1 MRIDPLEVVRP
12 MNEIS
17 VQQKRSFAAQ
27 CRQLV
32 DWPLFNQIIIALI
45 SVNAVVVGLETSSWV
60 VERYS
65 GLLHGINQLI
75 LLAFMVE
82 AAIKIAAHGNR
93 PWRYFANGWN
103 CFDFAIIVLSLIP
116 AAGPMATLARLVR
129 VLRVLRLV
137 SAFPELRLLVDTLL
151 RSLPS
156 MFHISLLMGIIF
168 YIYAVAGYF
177 LFHETDPEHWRS
189 LPIALLSLFRIVTFE
204 DWTDIMYT
212 AMESMPYAWI
222 YFISFVVMGA
232 FVMINLFI
240 GVVLNNLEET
250 KLRRLDELAMPPSHT
265 EILRELRA
273 TQESLARLQ
282 KRLGDMGDGR
292 SQHKGTES

>member
-1 MRIDPLEVVRP
+1 MS
-12 MNEIS
+12 EIS
-17 VQQKRSFAAQ
+17 VQQRRGFAES
-27 CRQLV
+27 CRRLV
-32 DWPLFNQIIIALI
+32 EAPIFNQVIIGLI
-45 SVNAVVVGLETSSWV
+45 MVNAVAVGLETSTWV
-60 VERYS
+60 VERFN
-65 GLLHGINQLI
+65 GMLQGVNQLI

-82 AAIKIAAHGNR
+82 AAIKIAAEGRR

-103 CFDFAIIVLSLIP
+103 CFDFSIIVLSLIP

-168 YIYAVAGYF
+168 YIYGVAGYF
-177 LFHETDPEHWRS
+177 LFHEIDPTHWRT

-212 AMESMPYAWI
+212 AMDAMPYAWI

-240 GVVLNNLEET
+240 GVVLNNLEEA
-250 KLRRLDELAMPPSHT
+250 KLRRLDELSMPPSQT

-282 KRLGDMGDGR
+282 KRLGEAAQD
-292 SQHKGTES
+292 KGTES

>member
-1 MRIDPLEVVRP
+1 MS
-12 MNEIS
+12 EIS
-17 VQQKRSFAAQ
+17 VQQKRGFAEN
-27 CRQLV
+27 CRRLV
-32 DWPLFNQIIIALI
+32 EAPIFNLVIIGLI
-45 SVNAVVVGLETSSWV
+45 MVNAVAVGLETSTWV
-60 VERYS
+60 VERFS
-65 GLLHGINQLI
+65 GMLQGVNQLI
-75 LLAFMVE
+75 LLSFMVE
-82 AAIKIAAHGNR
+82 AAIKIAAEGRH

-103 CFDFAIIVLSLIP
+103 CFDFSIIVLSLIP

-168 YIYAVAGYF
+168 YIYGVAGYF
-177 LFHETDPEHWRS
+177 LFHEIDPTHWRT

-212 AMESMPYAWI
+212 AMDAMPYAWV

-240 GVVLNNLEET
+240 GVVLNNLEEA
-250 KLRRLDELAMPPSHT
+250 KLRRLDELSMPPSQT

-282 KRLGDMGDGR
+282 KRLGEAAQD
-292 SQHKGTES
+292 KGTES

>member
-1 MRIDPLEVVRP
+1 
-12 MNEIS
+12 MNEVS
-17 VQQKRSFAAQ
+17 LSQKLSPAEL
-27 CRQLV
+27 CRRV
-32 DWPLFNQIIIALI
+32 VESPLFSQIIIGLI
-45 SVNAVVVGLETSSWV
+45 LLNGVAVGLETSQWIVS
-60 VERYS
+60 RFG
-65 GLLHGINQLI
+65 GLLAGVNQLI
-75 LLAFMVE
+75 LVSFVVE
-82 AAIKIAAHGNR
+82 AAIKMAACGNR
-93 PWRYFANGWN
+93 PWRYFASGWN
-103 CFDFAIIVLSLIP
+103 CFDFSIIALSLIP

-156 MFHISLLMGIIF
+156 MFHIALLMSIIF
-168 YIYAVAGYF
+168 YIYGVAGYF
-177 LFHETDPEHWRS
+177 LFHEIDPTHWRS

-212 AMESMPYAWI
+212 AMDTMPWAWV

-240 GVVLNNLEET
+240 GVVLNNLEEA
-250 KLRRLDELAMPPSHT
+250 KLRRLDELQMPPSQT

-282 KRLGDMGDGR
+282 KRMEPGEKEIERGAA
-292 SQHKGTES
+292 

>member
-1 MRIDPLEVVRP
+1 MS
-12 MNEIS
+12 EIS
-17 VQQKRSFAAQ
+17 VQQKRGFAES
-27 CRQLV
+27 CRRLV
-32 DWPLFNQIIIALI
+32 EAPIFNQVIIGLI
-45 SVNAVVVGLETSSWV
+45 MVNAVAVGLETSTWV
-60 VERYS
+60 VERFN
-65 GLLHGINQLI
+65 GMLQGVNQLI
-75 LLAFMVE
+75 LLSFMVE
-82 AAIKIAAHGNR
+82 AAIKIAAEGRR

-103 CFDFAIIVLSLIP
+103 CFDFSIIVLSLIP

-168 YIYAVAGYF
+168 YIYGVAGYF
-177 LFHETDPEHWRS
+177 LFHEIDPTHWRT

-212 AMESMPYAWI
+212 AMDAMPYAWI

-240 GVVLNNLEET
+240 GVVLNNLEEA
-250 KLRRLDELAMPPSHT
+250 KLRRLDELSMPPSQT

-282 KRLGDMGDGR
+282 KRLGEAAQD
-292 SQHKGTES
+292 KGTES

>member
-1 MRIDPLEVVRP
+1 MS
-12 MNEIS
+12 EIS
-17 VQQKRSFAAQ
+17 VQQKRSFTEQ

-32 DWPLFNQIIIALI
+32 DLPLFNQIIIALI
-45 SVNAVVVGLETSSWV
+45 AINAVVVGLETSTWV
-60 VERYS
+60 VERFS
-65 GLLHGINQLI
+65 GVLHGINQLI

-103 CFDFAIIVLSLIP
+103 CFDFTIIVLSLIP

-177 LFHETDPEHWRS
+177 LFHEIDPTHWRS

-212 AMESMPYAWI
+212 AMETMPYAWV

-240 GVVLNNLEET
+240 GVVLNNLEEA
-250 KLRRLDELAMPPSHT
+250 KLRRLDELQMPPSQT

-282 KRLGDMGDGR
+282 KRLGDLGGGT
-292 SQHKGTES
+292 SQEKGTES

>member
-1 MRIDPLEVVRP
+1 
-12 MNEIS
+12 MNSEIS
-17 VQQKRSFAAQ
+17 VGQRRSFAEQ
-27 CRQLV
+27 CRRLV
-32 DWPLFNQIIIALI
+32 DTPIFNQVIIALI
-45 SVNAVVVGLETSSWV
+45 SVNAVVVGLETSTWV
-60 VERYS
+60 LERFS
-65 GLLHGINQLI
+65 GALHGINQLI
-75 LLAFMVE
+75 LGAFMVE
-82 AAIKIAAHGNR
+82 AAIKMAAHGNR

-103 CFDFAIIVLSLIP
+103 CFDFSIIVLSLIP

-168 YIYAVAGYF
+168 YIYGVAGYF
-177 LFHETDPEHWRS
+177 LFHEIDPTHWRN

-212 AMESMPYAWI
+212 AMESMPYSWI
-222 YFISFVVMGA
+222 YFLSFVVMGA

-240 GVVLNNLEET
+240 GVVLNNLEEA
-250 KLRRLDELAMPPSHT
+250 KLRRLDELAMPPSQT

-282 KRLGDMGDGR
+282 KRLGDMGDE
-292 SQHKGTES
+292 KGSES

>member
-1 MRIDPLEVVRP
+1 
-12 MNEIS
+12 
-17 VQQKRSFAAQ
+17 
-27 CRQLV
+27 
-32 DWPLFNQIIIALI
+32 
-45 SVNAVVVGLETSSWV
+45 
-60 VERYS
+60 
-65 GLLHGINQLI
+65 
-75 LLAFMVE
+75 
-82 AAIKIAAHGNR
+82 
-93 PWRYFANGWN
+93 
-103 CFDFAIIVLSLIP
+103 
-116 AAGPMATLARLVR
+116 LVR

-168 YIYAVAGYF
+168 YIYGVAGYF
-177 LFHETDPEHWRS
+177 LFHEIDPTHWRT

-212 AMESMPYAWI
+212 AMDAMPYAWL

-240 GVVLNNLEET
+240 GVVLNNLEEA
-250 KLRRLDELAMPPSHT
+250 KLRRLDELAMPPSQT

-273 TQESLARLQ
+273 TQDSLARLQ
-282 KRLGDMGDGR
+282 KRLGEMGEER
-292 SQHKGTES
+292 PPAKGTES

>member
-1 MRIDPLEVVRP
+1 MSEL
-12 MNEIS
+12 S
-17 VQQKRSFAAQ
+17 VPQKNTLAET
-27 CRQLV
+27 CRRLAEA
-32 DWPLFNQIIIALI
+32 PLFSQVIIGLI
-45 SVNAVVVGLETSSWV
+45 LINAVAVGMETSSWIL
-60 VERYS
+60 ERYS
-65 GLLHGINQLI
+65 GLLYGVNQLI
-75 LLAFMVE
+75 LVAFMVE
-82 AAIKIAAHGNR
+82 ALVKIAAHGSR

-103 CFDFAIIVLSLIP
+103 CFDFSIIVLSLIP

-177 LFHETDPEHWRS
+177 LFHEIDPTHWRS

-212 AMESMPYAWI
+212 AMETMPYAWL

-240 GVVLNNLEET
+240 GVVLNNLEEA
-250 KLRRLDELAMPPSHT
+250 KLRRLDELSMPPSQT

-282 KRLGDMGDGR
+282 KRLGNELELSDGNE
-292 SQHKGTES
+292 KGTRS

>member
-1 MRIDPLEVVRP
+1 MSEV
-12 MNEIS
+12 S
-17 VQQKRSFAAQ
+17 VTQNKSLADTCGSIVAA
-27 CRQLV
+27 
-32 DWPLFNQIIIALI
+32 PIFNQVIIALI
-45 SVNAVVVGLETSSWV
+45 TVNAVVVGLETSTWV
-60 VERYS
+60 LERFS

-75 LLAFMVE
+75 LIAFMVE
-82 AAIKIAAHGNR
+82 AVIKMAAHGNR

-103 CFDFAIIVLSLIP
+103 CFDFTIIALSLIP
-116 AAGPMATLARLVR
+116 AAGPLATLARLVR

-168 YIYAVAGYF
+168 YIYGVAGYF
-177 LFHETDPEHWRS
+177 LFHEIDPTHWRT
-189 LPIALLSLFRIVTFE
+189 LPISLLSLFRIVTFE

-212 AMESMPYAWI
+212 AMESMPYAWL
-222 YFISFVVMGA
+222 YFVSFVVMGA

-240 GVVLNNLEET
+240 GVVLNNLEEA
-250 KLRRLDELAMPPSHT
+250 KLRRLDELQMPPSQT

-282 KRLGDMGDGR
+282 KRLGDMGHD
-292 SQHKGTES
+292 KGTDS

>member
-1 MRIDPLEVVRP
+1 MN
-12 MNEIS
+12 NEIS
-17 VQQKRSFAAQ
+17 VEQKRSFAEQ
-27 CRQLV
+27 CRRLV
-32 DWPLFNQIIIALI
+32 DAPIFSQVIIGLI
-45 SVNAVVVGLETSSWV
+45 LINAVAVGLETSTWV
-60 VERYS
+60 VAHFS
-65 GLLHGINQLI
+65 GMLHGINQLI

-82 AAIKIAAHGNR
+82 AAIKIVAHGSR

-103 CFDFAIIVLSLIP
+103 CFDFSIIVLSLIP
-116 AAGPMATLARLVR
+116 AAGPMATLARLIR

-168 YIYAVAGYF
+168 YIYGVAGYF
-177 LFHETDPEHWRS
+177 LFHEIDPTHWRS

-212 AMESMPYAWI
+212 AMESMPYSWI
-222 YFISFVVMGA
+222 YFLSFVVMGA

-240 GVVLNNLEET
+240 GVVLNNLEEA
-250 KLRRLDELAMPPSHT
+250 KLRRLDELAMPPSQT

-282 KRLGDMGDGR
+282 KRLGEMGNE
-292 SQHKGTES
+292 KGTES

>member
-1 MRIDPLEVVRP
+1 MSS
-12 MNEIS
+12 EIS
-17 VQQKRSFAAQ
+17 VQQKRGFAEQ
-27 CRQLV
+27 CRRLV
-32 DWPLFNQIIIALI
+32 EAPIFNQVIIGLI
-45 SVNAVVVGLETSSWV
+45 MVNAAVVGLETSTWV
-60 VERYS
+60 LERFSSTLY
-65 GLLHGINQLI
+65 GINQLI

-103 CFDFAIIVLSLIP
+103 CFDFSIIVLSLIP

-168 YIYAVAGYF
+168 YIYGVAGYF
-177 LFHETDPEHWRS
+177 LFHEIDPTHWRT

-212 AMESMPYAWI
+212 AMEAMPYSWI

-240 GVVLNNLEET
+240 GVVLNNLEEA
-250 KLRRLDELAMPPSHT
+250 KLRRLDELSMPPSQT

-273 TQESLARLQ
+273 TQDSLARLQ
-282 KRLGDMGDGR
+282 KRLGDLGDE
-292 SQHKGTES
+292 KGTES

>member
-1 MRIDPLEVVRP
+1 MS
-12 MNEIS
+12 NEIS
-17 VQQKRSFAAQ
+17 VEQKRSFAEQ
-27 CRQLV
+27 CRRLV
-32 DWPLFNQIIIALI
+32 DAPIFNQVIIALI
-45 SVNAVVVGLETSSWV
+45 SVNALAVGLETSTWV
-60 VERYS
+60 MARFS
-65 GLLHGINQLI
+65 DMLHGVNQLI

-82 AAIKIAAHGNR
+82 AAIKIVAQGNR

-103 CFDFAIIVLSLIP
+103 CFDFSIIVLSLIP
-116 AAGPMATLARLVR
+116 AAGPLATLARLVR

-168 YIYAVAGYF
+168 YIYGVAGYF
-177 LFHETDPEHWRS
+177 LFHEIDPTHWRT

-212 AMESMPYAWI
+212 AMDAMPYAWI

-240 GVVLNNLEET
+240 GVVLNNLEEA
-250 KLRRLDELAMPPSHT
+250 KLRRLDELAMPPSQT

-273 TQESLARLQ
+273 TQDSLARLQ
-282 KRLGDMGDGR
+282 KRLGEATQD
-292 SQHKGTES
+292 KGTES

>member
-1 MRIDPLEVVRP
+1 
-12 MNEIS
+12 MNSEIS
-17 VQQKRSFAAQ
+17 VGQKHSFAEQ
-27 CRQLV
+27 CRRLV
-32 DWPLFNQIIIALI
+32 DTPIFNQVIIALI
-45 SVNAVVVGLETSSWV
+45 SVNAVVVGLETSTWV
-60 VERYS
+60 LERFS
-65 GLLHGINQLI
+65 STLHGINQLI
-75 LLAFMVE
+75 LGAFMLE
-82 AAIKIAAHGNR
+82 AAIKMAAHGNR

-103 CFDFAIIVLSLIP
+103 VFDFSIIVLSLIP

-168 YIYAVAGYF
+168 YIYGVAGYF
-177 LFHETDPEHWRS
+177 LFHEIDPTHWRN

-212 AMESMPYAWI
+212 AMESMPYSWI
-222 YFISFVVMGA
+222 YFLSFVVMGA

-240 GVVLNNLEET
+240 GVVLNNLEEA
-250 KLRRLDELAMPPSHT
+250 KLRRLDELAMPPSQT

-282 KRLGDMGDGR
+282 KRLGDLGDE
-292 SQHKGTES
+292 KGSEP

>member
-1 MRIDPLEVVRP
+1 MS
-12 MNEIS
+12 EIS
-17 VQQKRSFAAQ
+17 VQQKRGFAES
-27 CRQLV
+27 CRRLV
-32 DWPLFNQIIIALI
+32 EAPIFNQVIIGLI
-45 SVNAVVVGLETSSWV
+45 MVNAVAVGLETSTWV
-60 VERYS
+60 VERFS
-65 GLLHGINQLI
+65 GMLQGVNQLI
-75 LLAFMVE
+75 LLSFMVE
-82 AAIKIAAHGNR
+82 AAIKIAAEGRR

-103 CFDFAIIVLSLIP
+103 CFDFSIIVLSLIP

-168 YIYAVAGYF
+168 YIYGVAGYF
-177 LFHETDPEHWRS
+177 LFHEIDPTHWRT

-212 AMESMPYAWI
+212 AMDAMPYAWI

-240 GVVLNNLEET
+240 GVVLNNLEEA
-250 KLRRLDELAMPPSHT
+250 KLRRLDELSMPPSQT

-282 KRLGDMGDGR
+282 KRLGEAAQD
-292 SQHKGTES
+292 KGTES